1 MRQDIEIP
9 EVKDVFVAAVELT
22 EENGDSNW
30 WIYLI
35 NNAKAPLEN
44 ILIQSRGYSDLE
56 SKGGTKTASLRKL
69 IKVLPANSATKIEPL
84 MTEVLGLFNEYWIS
98 FFQDGQMKDRKYIF
112 GPHTISAAFNEPLP
126 IIKQDGI
133 LVK

>member
-1 MRQDIEIP
+1 MRQDIDIP
-9 EVKDVFVAAVELT
+9 EVKEVFVAAVELT

-35 NNAKAPLEN
+35 NNTKSPLEN

-56 SKGGTKTASLRKL
+56 SKGGTKTALLRKM
-69 IKVLPANSATKIEPL
+69 IKVLPANSATKVEPL

-112 GPHTISAAFNEPLP
+112 GPHTISAALNEPLP
-126 IIKQDGI
+126 IINQNGI

>member
-1 MRQDIEIP
+1 MKQDIAIP
-9 EVKDVFVAAVELT
+9 EVKNVFVAAVELT
-22 EENGDSNW
+22 EGNGEINW

-35 NNAKAPLEN
+35 NDTQTPLEN

-56 SKGGTKTASLRKL
+56 TKGGTQTASLRKL
-69 IKVLPANSATKIEPL
+69 IKVLPAQSATRIEPL

-112 GPHTISAAFNEPLP
+112 GPHTISTAFNEPLP
-126 IIKQDGI
+126 VVGEKGI
-133 LVK
+133 LIE

>member
-1 MRQDIEIP
+1 MRQDIAIP
-9 EVKDVFVAAVELT
+9 EVKNVFVAAVELT
-22 EENGDSNW
+22 EGNGEINW

-35 NNAKAPLEN
+35 NDTQTPLEN
-44 ILIQSRGYSDLE
+44 ILIQSRDYSDLE
-56 SKGGTKTASLRKL
+56 TKGGTQTASLRKL
-69 IKVLPANSATKIEPL
+69 IKVLPAQSATRIEPL

-126 IIKQDGI
+126 VVGEKGI
-133 LVK
+133 LIE

>member
-1 MRQDIEIP
+1 MRQDIAIP
-9 EVKDVFVAAVELT
+9 EVKNVFVAAVELT
-22 EENGDSNW
+22 EENGNTIW

-35 NNAKAPLEN
+35 NDTQTPLEN

-56 SKGGTKTASLRKL
+56 SKGGIKTASLRKL
-69 IKVLPANSATKIEPL
+69 IKVLPAQSVTKIEPL

-112 GPHTISAAFNEPLP
+112 GPHTINTAFNEVLP
-126 IIKQDGI
+126 IINQTGI